1 MARHGG
7 EMSTSL
13 AQMQP
18 VERLQAIA
26 SKVDVATVR
35 RTIEQHYGFVPSEEY
50 CRDFV
55 EFVMAMVLEPDRGR
69 NVARK

>member
-1 MARHGG
+1 ML
-7 EMSTSL
+7 SPL

-18 VERLQAIA
+18 AQRLRAIA
-26 SKVDVATVR
+26 GKVDVATVR

-55 EFVMAMVLEPDRGR
+55 DFVMAMVLEPDRGQH
-69 NVARK
+69 VARK